1 MPNTPRPTQL
11 VPHFPREIIDNII
24 NELSSDEATLKQC
37 STVSR
42 SFQAS
47 TRRHLFFF
55 INLYTFQMVDKLHRL
70 LIGTPDIAWNIR
82 KLRMNVYAYGATPI
96 SGENKEV
103 MEWYANNTTLADIL
117 GMLPCLAVF
126 VWETGRYV
134 VLSWEHLSSNFR
146 SAIVKLFQRPSLT
159 TVVMKL
165 PDGFPLC
172 SLHHSPIKRLE
183 ISHIGFLDNH
193 QGQLMLPH
201 LEMLK
206 ILPGRCGNLG
216 QMQLHVPSLQH
227 ISFCDPHDDGPEA
240 CALIQ
245 MAINTSARSL
255 KRLWWSYDCSIP
267 RCMYSCNLESATMI
281 KFLTFDSL
289 ARSN

>member
-1 MPNTPRPTQL
+1 
-11 VPHFPREIIDNII
+11 
-24 NELSSDEATLKQC
+24 
-37 STVSR
+37 
-42 SFQAS
+42 
-47 TRRHLFFF
+47 
-55 INLYTFQMVDKLHRL
+55 
-70 LIGTPDIAWNIR
+70 
-82 KLRMNVYAYGATPI
+82 
-96 SGENKEV
+96 

-289 ARSN
+289 ARSNQLERTFQSTLFNHHDLPILLPNPLSRLGTKFSDCRHLQGHFDPADVERADNCNLNFAHQF